1 MMFHLRL
8 KFWKEKFVGI
18 FSNWD
23 LMILDQFRSRRKSD
37 VATFCRP
44 FRSGTISL
52 ATIGMSRR
60 WHSMRSEER
69 VGTHSCG
76 SCGAGGTR
84 ETCAS
89 ASWLHGTKTSPL
101 NDVTVSPMKPVL
113 PRYFSIPN
121 CNCRLDINI

>member
-1 MMFHLRL
+1 M
-8 KFWKEKFVGI
+8 
-18 FSNWD
+18 
-23 LMILDQFRSRRKSD
+23 
-37 VATFCRP
+37 RP
-44 FRSGTISL
+44 
-52 ATIGMSRR
+52 
-60 WHSMRSEER
+60 EER

-121 CNCRLDINI
+121 CNCRLDIQYLASLFLPSIRYLLFKKRNQLEFVGICEKNRFITIYHIHLRSIEISKDSRFSISMFNLKQLKF